1 MITSTSCFAIEICL
15 KQVSPWFNY
24 AYLYVAISTQELKTQ
39 MKSLKLELKSWEHD
53 FLKEKGRKPQ
63 KDDILQDRAIAKKYK
78 QYGKLKQQAAERS
91 LNEGGD
97 FGSDDDLTR
106 TNGRKSMNRGR
117 GETNGEPL
125 EFGKSLGQDKSKFVS
140 SHLDEAVRGETSPV
154 GQYEGFEVRD
164 LDKPTEP
171 VEILQNPNLA
181 FRSNHPLLKNLS
193 FIPAEPIPA
202 PEEVQV
208 QKLNLPEPRL
218 SQVRQ
223 KRLTIT
229 NEVVKTYD
237 NPLKQ
242 CHPVSD
248 PQLFKRVALGDVLRC
263 KIIRKNA
270 GLDSLYPTFYLL
282 NEADEKFLLA
292 ARKRKKAKNSHYI
305 VSSDIDNLTKESK
318 GYVAKIKADS
328 SNLSFTVYDARSYAP
343 AQPHKGLR
351 DMCAIAYDKSSMPR
365 DIKAAIRPPSMPD
378 DSKVKLFAL
387 FDFYVLGAFHKKYFG
402 RFDY

>member
-1 MITSTSCFAIEICL
+1 
-15 KQVSPWFNY
+15 
-24 AYLYVAISTQELKTQ
+24 

-97 FGSDDDLTR
+97 FGSEDDLTR

-117 GETNGEPL
+117 GETNGEPV

-140 SHLDEAVRGETSPV
+140 GQLDEAVSSETSPV
-154 GQYEGFEVRD
+154 GQYEGFEVGD

-202 PEEVQV
+202 PDEVQV
-208 QKLNLPEPRL
+208 QKLSLPEPRL

-242 CHPVSD
+242 CHPVSE
-248 PQLFKRVALGDVLRC
+248 PQLFKRIALGDVLRC

-351 DMCAIAYDKSSMPR
+351 DMCAIAYDKNSMPR

-378 DSKVKLFAL
+378 DSKVTLL
-387 FDFYVLGAFHKKYFG
+387 TNYNLYLLGAFHKKYFG
-402 RFDY
+402 RFDH